1 MNPGRPSSAP
11 ANRALGSARAAKQDE
26 FYTQLADIENELRH
40 YKPHL
45 RGKTIL
51 CNCDDPFESNFFK
64 YFALNFNALG
74 IKKLIASTYQG
85 SPVAGLQ
92 LPLEDYA
99 GYQPNG
105 KPALLVEINEVPDL
119 NHDGAVDLLDV
130 QQLLRCDANT
140 SRRLR
145 GDGAYLAGDFR
156 SPDCIEVLKQADIV
170 VTNPPFSLFR
180 EYVAQLVEHG
190 KQFLIIGN
198 VNAITYKD
206 IFRLIR
212 ADRLW
217 LGPSIHSGDREFRV
231 PDYYPLQ
238 AAGYRVDENG
248 VKYIRVK
255 GVRWFTNMDHQRRH
269 ESILL
274 FRKYSPVEYPNYD
287 NYDAINVDRVVD
299 IPGDYPG
306 VMGVPVTFL
315 DRYNP
320 AQFEI
325 LGLAAGNTRGLA
337 GIPTKTGKDGPY
349 LGGKLK
355 YGRIF
360 VRLKVTL

>member
-190 KQFLIIGN
+190 KHFLIIGPK
-198 VNAITYKD
+198 NAITYKD
-206 IFRLIR
+206 IFPLIQ
-212 ADRLW
+212 DNQLW
-217 LGPSIHSGDREFRV
+217 LGHGF
-231 PDYYPLQ
+231 
-238 AAGYRVDENG
+238 AAGHAYFQIPAENARAFAPG
-248 VKYIRVK
+248 VYNERT
-255 GVRWFTNMDHQRRH
+255 GLVRFGNVGWFTNMDHQRRP

-274 FRKYSPVEYPNYD
+274 FRKYSPDQYPKYD